1 MAEGNEKNVFLPF
14 QSVSRMEKKNNHQY
28 SVKEAKSI
36 KVALFVIAAAL
47 IFYFGAAF
55 LKGINIFGKKNYY
68 YAVFEDIGGL
78 HESTVVALNGYEI
91 GKVTDIKLLNTNPV
105 QICAEILVTEKL
117 DIPKDSKFE
126 IAQKDVLGGM
136 IVNLHIGSSPEF
148 AHSGDTLG
156 CCLKGGMFDGVDELV
171 AQLQNVVASVDTIGQ
186 NIKLAFRTEDSVNG
200 GMMIKNTLANLEATS
215 QNLAKLMA
223 DNGGKVNR
231 VVTQL
236 EVLSKTL
243 SDASPKINAIVTN
256 MDNITDSL
264 AQANIRQL
272 VNNAQSTINNAN
284 DVIAKVKAG
293 EGTVGQLIQNDS
305 LYNNINQTI
314 ECVNAL
320 IKDVKE
326 HPTDYLNVTVFGRKE
341 RKRDKKQ

>member
-1 MAEGNEKNVFLPF
+1 
-14 QSVSRMEKKNNHQY
+14 MEKKNNNQY

-47 IFYFGAAF
+47 IFYFGATF
-55 LKGINIFGKKNYY
+55 LKGINIFGKKTYY
-68 YAVFEDIGGL
+68 YAVFEDIGAL
-78 HESTVVALNGYEI
+78 HESTNVTLNGYEI
-91 GKVTDIKLLNTNPV
+91 GKVTDIELLSSNPV
-105 QICAEILVTEKL
+105 RICAEILVTEKL

-126 IAQKDVLGGM
+126 VIQKDVLGGM
-136 IVNLHIGSSPEF
+136 VVNLRLGQSTTM

-156 CCLKGGMFDGVDELV
+156 CCVVGGMLDGVGDLV
-171 AQLQNVVASVDTIGQ
+171 TQLQSVVASVDTIGQ

-200 GMMIKNTLANLEATS
+200 GMMIKNTLENLETTS
-215 QNLAKLMA
+215 QNLSKLLV

-243 SDASPKINAIVTN
+243 SDASPKINAIVAN

-264 AQANIRQL
+264 AQSNIRQL
-272 VNNAQSTINNAN
+272 VYNAQSTINNAN
-284 DVIAKVKAG
+284 SVIAKVQSG

-305 LYNNINQTI
+305 LYRNINQTI
-314 ECVNAL
+314 ECVNVL
-320 IKDVKE
+320 IKDIKE

-341 RKRDKKQ
+341 RKRDRNQ

>member
-1 MAEGNEKNVFLPF
+1 MEKN
-14 QSVSRMEKKNNHQY
+14 NNNQY

-47 IFYFGAAF
+47 TFYLGATF
-55 LKGINIFGKKNYY
+55 LRGINVLGKKTYY
-68 YAVFEDIGGL
+68 YAVFEDIGAL
-78 HESTVVALNGYEI
+78 HESTNVTLNGYEI
-91 GKVTDIKLLNTNPV
+91 GKVTDIKLLSSSPV
-105 QICAEILVTEKL
+105 RICAEILVTEKL
-117 DIPKDSKFE
+117 DIPKDSQFE
-126 IAQKDVLGGM
+126 VSQKDVLGGM
-136 IVNLHIGSSPEF
+136 IVNLHMGTSPEF

-156 CCLKGGMFDGVDELV
+156 CYLKSGMIDGVDDLV

-186 NIKLAFRTEDSVNG
+186 NIKLAFRSEDSING
-200 GMMIKNTLANLEATS
+200 GMMIKNTLANLEETS
-215 QNLAKLMA
+215 QNLSKLLA

-231 VVTQL
+231 VVSQL
-236 EVLSKTL
+236 DVLSKTL
-243 SDASPKINAIVTN
+243 GDASPKIDAIVSN
-256 MDNITDSL
+256 LDNITDSL
-264 AQANIRQL
+264 AQSNIRQL

-284 DVIAKVKAG
+284 DVIAKLKAG

-320 IKDVKE
+320 LKDFKE

-341 RKRDKKQ
+341 RKKDKNK

>member
-1 MAEGNEKNVFLPF
+1 
-14 QSVSRMEKKNNHQY
+14 MEKKNNNQY

-47 IFYFGAAF
+47 IFYLGATF
-55 LKGINIFGKKNYY
+55 LKGINVFGKKTYY
-68 YAVFEDIGGL
+68 YAVFEDIGAL
-78 HESTVVALNGYEI
+78 HESTNVTLNGYEI
-91 GKVTDIKLLNTNPV
+91 GKVTGIKLLSSNPIR
-105 QICAEILVTEKL
+105 ICAEILVTEKL

-126 IAQKDVLGGM
+126 VAQKDVLGGM
-136 IVNLHIGSSPEF
+136 IVNLHLGESTVM

-156 CCLKGGMFDGVDELV
+156 CYLKSGMLDGVDDLV

-186 NIKLAFRTEDSVNG
+186 NIKLAFRSDDSING
-200 GMMIKNTLANLEATS
+200 GTMIKNTLANLEATS
-215 QNLAKLMA
+215 QNLSKLLA

-236 EVLSKTL
+236 EVLTKTL
-243 SDASPKINAIVTN
+243 SDASPKIDAIVAN
-256 MDNITDSL
+256 VDNISDSL
-264 AQANIRQL
+264 AQSNIRQL

-305 LYNNINQTI
+305 LYRNINQTI
-314 ECVNAL
+314 ECVNIL
-320 IKDVKE
+320 LKDIKE
-326 HPTDYLNVTVFGRKE
+326 HPTDYLNVTVFGKKE
-341 RKRDKKQ
+341 RKKDKNQ